1 MRKKNSSAQAADAVG
16 ASEKSAARAAADK
29 PSLSPVKG
37 TSFVSRHAVWL
48 PVLLALAASLVTL
61 ANNFACD
68 DVQQVINNGLIKSLT
83 NVPTAFTSSAWQFAP
98 PDVGN
103 ISPSY

>member
-1 MRKKNSSAQAADAVG
+1 MRKTNSSAQASDAIGVSATSAD
-16 ASEKSAARAAADK
+16 RAAADR
-29 PSLSPVKG
+29 PSPAGRVR
-37 TSFVSRHAVWL
+37 RHAIWL
-48 PVLLALAASLVTL
+48 PVILALAASLVTL

-68 DVQQVINNGLIKSLT
+68 DVQQIVNNGLIKSLT